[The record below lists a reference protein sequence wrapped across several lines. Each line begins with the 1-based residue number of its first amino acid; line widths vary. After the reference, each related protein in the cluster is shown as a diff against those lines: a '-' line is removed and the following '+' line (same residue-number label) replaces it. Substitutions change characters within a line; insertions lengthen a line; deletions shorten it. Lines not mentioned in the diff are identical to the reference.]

1 MVSKYSV
8 KMSKLAQE
16 DLEEIYQYISNESK
30 STKIGLR
37 VIKKIGTAILSL
49 DRFPKRHQII
59 PSHPNSRRISVYSY
73 SITYRIDEEKKEVTV
88 VRIFSDYTNWND

>member
-1 MVSKYSV
+1 MVSKYTV

-16 DLEEIYQYISNESK
+16 DLEEKYQYISSESK

-37 VIKKIGTAILSL
+37 IIKKIESAILSL

-59 PSHPNSRRISVYSY
+59 PSHQNSRRISIYSY
-73 SITYRIDEEKKEVTV
+73 SITYSIDEEKKEVTV